1 MCRGVRNPPFLFLF
15 LPLYQ
20 TTLFTKTN
28 IPTLLQIM
36 FFKNKHD
43 ANLHNSF
50 ECNHISYYS
59 LIAFD
64 ERVTFWL
71 QRVRSLPCAS
81 LSGASP
87 SPLDQSLCLSPLDP
101 SPSPVGQTP
110 SPSPTKVRVSLDLSP
125 DSAWA
130 HESNNR
136 KVLYFNPTFNHFC

>member
-1 MCRGVRNPPFLFLF
+1 
-15 LPLYQ
+15 
-20 TTLFTKTN
+20 
-28 IPTLLQIM
+28 M

-87 SPLDQSLCLSPLDP
+87 SPLDLS
-101 SPSPVGQTP
+101 SSPVGQSP
-110 SPSPTKVRVSLDLSP
+110 SPSPTKVRVSPDLSP

-130 HESNNR
+130 HESNNK